1 MRLDSSGNLLVGTT
15 TTSSITQG
23 FYVSPG
29 AGTLWD
35 MGHATGIASGAFYGL
50 FRYNGGVIG
59 SITQSGTTG
68 VLYNTTS
75 DYRLK
80 SNQRPLAGSGK
91 FIDALKPTVWEWS
104 RDGRKDAG
112 FIAHEFQE
120 VCPNAVN
127 GTKDEMEVQA
137 YEVSPAIAAV
147 TEQRE
152 ATPAVFDG
160 EVLVTPAT
168 FETVE
173 VSPAIPAVMGERT
186 VPKYQ
191 SMQASSSEVMANII
205 AELQSLRSRVAG
217 LEAA

>member
-1 MRLDSSGNLLVGTT
+1 MTLDASGNLLVGQT
-15 TTSSITQG
+15 
-23 FYVSPG
+23 
-29 AGTLWD
+29 
-35 MGHATGIASGAFYGL
+35 ASGLQNGTGTAIQAATTIFNHVNGQASGTSYTIFG
-50 FRYNGGVIG
+50 YNATSIG
-59 SITQSGTTG
+59 SISQNGTTG

-80 SNQRPLAGSGK
+80 RNQKPLSGSGK
-91 FIDALKPTVWEWS
+91 FIDALKPTAWEWS

-127 GTKDEMEVQA
+127 GTKDEMEVQV

-152 ATPAVFDG
+152 VTPAVYDG

-168 FETVE
+168 YETIE
-173 VSPAIPAVMGERT
+173 VAPAIPAVMGERT

-205 AELQSLRSRVAG
+205 AELQSLRTRVAH

>member
-1 MRLDSSGNLLVGTT
+1 MTVSSTATASTSLYITTSSGYAGAITSLGTT
-15 TTSSITQG
+15 TT
-23 FYVSPG
+23 Y
-29 AGTLWD
+29 
-35 MGHATGIASGAFYGL
+35 ATS
-50 FRYNGGVIG
+50 
-59 SITQSGTTG
+59 
-68 VLYNTTS
+68 S

-80 SNQRPLAGSGK
+80 RNQKPLAGSGK
-91 FIDALKPTVWEWS
+91 FIDALKPTSWEWS

-152 ATPAVFDG
+152 ATPAVYDG
-160 EVLVTPAT
+160 EVIVTPAT
-168 FETVE
+168 FKTVE
-173 VSPAIPAVMGERT
+173 VTPAIPAVLGERT

-191 SMQASSSEVMANII
+191 SMQASNSEVMANII

-217 LEAA
+217 LEAV